1 MADRKPGFV
10 RRFFAA
16 FWGVVDGTRRLLL
29 NLIFLAVLVGVAG
42 AALWWATTGGVS
54 PLEEKT
60 TLVLDLKGTLVE
72 QRRGVRLRD
81 PLGAAGAGETTVV
94 LRDVLAV
101 LDAAARDPKIT
112 GALLLLDDFGG
123 AGPASLRE
131 VAAAVE
137 RFKAAGKPVVAW
149 GTSFDQRAYFVAAH
163 ASEVWLHP
171 MGAVVPNGYG
181 RLRTYWRGAFDR
193 YGITPNVVRAGRYK
207 NAAEVFSDTGPSP
220 ETRESEAFVLDAL
233 WADWTAA
240 VEKARKLPAGAI
252 QALIDEAPQ
261 RLVAAGGDTARLALN
276 EKLVDALRTRDQ
288 MRERMIERGAEE
300 AEHHTFRQVS
310 FGAYLAHARPKTD
323 GDAVGVIVAEGP
335 ISDGE
340 APPGSIGGRSTA
352 ELIRKARHDES
363 VKAIVLRIDSPGGS
377 ALGSELIRREVE
389 LARGAGKPV
398 VASMGD
404 LAASGGYWIAMAADE
419 IVADPAT
426 ITGSI
431 GVIGLLPTAEGLMQ
445 RFDLHAEGHATTWLA
460 TAYDPRRPIDPRV
473 LEIQQASI
481 DHVYADFTTKAAAG
495 RGRTPQQIDEVA
507 QGRIWTGAQALE
519 RGLVDRNGSLGDAI
533 RAAAARAQ
541 LPEGHAVRY
550 LERSRGRLARL
561 VEWLGGDALLQ
572 ALAVGWR
579 AEVVVPGVG
588 TPLPAGVAASVV
600 PADATWLVEE
610 ALRRPLAPL
619 AHCLCEAP

>member
-29 NLIFLAVLVGVAG
+29 NLIFLAVLVAVAG
-42 AALWWATTGGVS
+42 AALWWATTGGVP
-54 PLEEKT
+54 PLAEKT
-60 TLVLDLKGTLVE
+60 TLVLDLKGPLVE
-72 QRRGVRLRD
+72 HPRGARLRD
-81 PLGAAGAGETTVV
+81 PLGLAVAAERAVV

-101 LDAAARDPKIT
+101 LDAAAHDDKIT

-123 AGPASLRE
+123 GGPASLRE

-149 GTSFDQRAYFVAAH
+149 GTSFDQRAYFIAAH

-171 MGAVVPNGYG
+171 MGAVVPTGYG

-240 VEKARKLPAGAI
+240 VERARKLPEGAV

-261 RLVAAGGDTARLALN
+261 RLAAAGGDAARLAL
-276 EKLVDALRTRDQ
+276 EARLVDALRTRDQ
-288 MRERMIERGAEE
+288 MRERLVERGAAD
-300 AEHHTFRQVS
+300 AEYHTFRQVS
-310 FGAYLAHARPKTD
+310 FGGYLARVKPATD
-323 GDAVGVIVAEGP
+323 GDAVGVIVAEGA
-335 ISDGE
+335 ISDGV
-340 APPGSIGGRSTA
+340 APPGRIGGRSTA
-352 ELIRKARHDES
+352 ELIRQARHDDR

-389 LARGAGKPV
+389 LARVAGKPV

-431 GVIGLLPTAEGLMQ
+431 GVIGLLPTAEGLME
-445 RFDLHAEGHATTWLA
+445 RFALHAEGHATTWLA
-460 TAYDPRRPIDPRV
+460 TAYDVRRPVDPRV
-473 LEIQQASI
+473 LEITQAAI
-481 DHVYADFTTKAAAG
+481 DRVYADFTTKAAAG
-495 RGRTPQQIDEVA
+495 RNRTPQQIDEVA

-519 RGLVDRNGSLGDAI
+519 RGLVDRTGSLGDAI
-533 RAAAARAQ
+533 RAAAARAR

-550 LERSRGRLARL
+550 VERDRGGLARI

-572 ALAVGWR
+572 TLIDDWR
-579 AEVVVPGVG
+579 AAGAAPALGEPPVADLLAPA
-588 TPLPAGVAASVV
+588 LPRDAA
-600 PADATWLVEE
+600 WLVEQ
-610 ALRRPLAPL
+610 ALRQPFAAF

>member
-1 MADRKPGFV
+1 MADRKPGFL

-29 NLIFLAVLVGVAG
+29 NLIFLVILVAVTG

-60 TLVLDLKGTLVE
+60 TLVLDLKGPLVE
-72 QRRGVRLRD
+72 QPRGARLRD
-81 PLGAAGAGETTVV
+81 PLGLAGAGESTVV

-101 LDAAARDPKIT
+101 LDAAARDPNVT

-123 AGPASLRE
+123 GGPASLRE

-171 MGAVVPNGYG
+171 MGAVVPTGYG

-233 WADWTAA
+233 WADWIAA
-240 VEKARKLPAGAI
+240 VEQARKLPAGTI

-261 RLVAAGGDTARLALN
+261 RLAAAGGDAARLAL
-276 EKLVDALRTRDQ
+276 EAKLVDALRTRDQ
-288 MRERMIERGAEE
+288 LRERLVERGAED
-300 AEHHTFRQVS
+300 AKHHTFRQVS
-310 FGAYLAHARPKTD
+310 FGGYLARVKPAAG
-323 GDAVGVIVAEGP
+323 GDAVGVVVAEGA
-335 ISDGE
+335 ITDGD
-340 APPGSIGGRSTA
+340 APPGRIGGRSTA
-352 ELIRKARHDES
+352 DLIRTARHDDR

-389 LARGAGKPV
+389 LARAAGKPV

-404 LAASGGYWIAMAADE
+404 VAASGGYWIAMAADE

-426 ITGSI
+426 VTGSI
-431 GVIGLLPTAEGLMQ
+431 GVVGLLPTAEGVME
-445 RFDLHAEGHATTWLA
+445 RFGLHAEGHATTWLA
-460 TAYDPRRPIDPRV
+460 TAYDLRRPVDPRV
-473 LEIQQASI
+473 LEIQQTSI
-481 DHVYADFTTKAAAG
+481 DRIYADFTTKAAAG
-495 RGRTPQQIDEVA
+495 RNRTPQQIDEVA

-519 RGLVDRNGSLGDAI
+519 RGLVDRTGSLGDAI
-533 RAAAARAQ
+533 RAAATRAQ
-541 LPEGHAVRY
+541 LSEGHAVRY
-550 LERSRGRLARL
+550 LERDRGRLARL
-561 VEWLGGDALLQ
+561 VEWLGGDALLH
-572 ALAVGWR
+572 ALAAEWR
-579 AEVVVPGVG
+579 AAVAAPGV
-588 TPLPAGVAASVV
+588 PLPAEVAAPLLPS
-600 PADATWLVEE
+600 DAAWLVEQ
-610 ALRRPLAPL
+610 ALQRPFAPF